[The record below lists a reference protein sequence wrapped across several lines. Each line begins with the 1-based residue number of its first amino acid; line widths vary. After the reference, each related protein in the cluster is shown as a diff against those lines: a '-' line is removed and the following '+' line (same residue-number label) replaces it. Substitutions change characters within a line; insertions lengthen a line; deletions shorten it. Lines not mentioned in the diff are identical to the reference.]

1 MEFCYSFLVLFFRIE
16 ATFSKLNSSNIVG
29 PSLEKIQTVF
39 LLVPQQVQ
47 MMFVQFT
54 KAPVACKCG
63 GSVCQMPCE
72 HHLHI
77 HWQVYEV
84 THGQCQRFHTIR
96 SVGMLRIHAKPRLS
110 PNLPAASTN
119 RGQVCM
125 SWWILACTLYK
136 QEPSSHL
143 LWWWGIS
150 SLMKSIKC
158 VQARSSL
165 SCHRISVST
174 DSRRIDKNSIWRLTS
189 WWWNDVCCWIDGLL
203 KNILPPSQNNTVIC
217 LIWLF

>member
-1 MEFCYSFLVLFFRIE
+1 MSNNPAGSRKLIPYLKPMYFLWSFATLFWFYSSGLKQLSPNLTLPILLVPRW
-16 ATFSKLNSSNIVG
+16 KKV
-29 PSLEKIQTVF
+29 QTVF

-54 KAPVACKCG
+54 KAPVACKCE

-72 HHLHI
+72 QHLHI

-119 RGQVCM
+119 RGQVYL

-150 SLMKSIKC
+150 SLMKSIK
-158 VQARSSL
+158 
-165 SCHRISVST
+165 
-174 DSRRIDKNSIWRLTS
+174 
-189 WWWNDVCCWIDGLL
+189 VCSGEIVFVV
-203 KNILPPSQNNTVIC
+203 P
-217 LIWLF
+217 